1 MGLSNYS
8 NMQTKNEIRKH
19 IRLLTEQNKE
29 SLAVESL
36 IICEKILSSKEYEN
50 ASMVFAY
57 MALFDEVDL
66 SPVIKK
72 ALSQGKRVALPK
84 ITDVEKGLM
93 DFHLICGDDET
104 VVDKSHFCIAE
115 PEGTSETLIELE
127 NIGTEN
133 SKILFLVPGRGFTKN
148 GNRIGRGKGFYDR
161 YLQSLKSN
169 PEITL
174 AGVCFS
180 FQLLEE
186 LPVDENDIPMDC
198 VFY

>member
-29 SLAVESL
+29 SLAAESL

-104 VVDKSHFCIAE
+104 VVDKSHFSIAE

-127 NIGTEN
+127 KMETEN

>member
-19 IRLLTEQNKE
+19 IRFLTEQNKQN
-29 SLAVESL
+29 LARDSR
-36 IICEKILSSKEYEN
+36 IICEKILSSQEYKN
-50 ASMVFAY
+50 ASMIFAY

-66 SPVIKK
+66 SPVIKN
-72 ALSQGKRVALPK
+72 ALAQKKQIALPK

-93 DFHLICGDDET
+93 DFHLIGNNNETKKDE
-104 VVDKSHFCIAE
+104 SHFNIQE
-115 PEGTSETLIELE
+115 PAGSVETLIDLE
-127 NIGTEN
+127 KIGTADT
-133 SKILFLVPGRGFTKN
+133 SVLFLVPGRGFTKD

-161 YLQSLKSN
+161 YLKKLKSN
-169 PEITL
+169 PKITL

-186 LPVDENDIPMDC
+186 LPLEENDVSMDRM
-198 VFY
+198 FY